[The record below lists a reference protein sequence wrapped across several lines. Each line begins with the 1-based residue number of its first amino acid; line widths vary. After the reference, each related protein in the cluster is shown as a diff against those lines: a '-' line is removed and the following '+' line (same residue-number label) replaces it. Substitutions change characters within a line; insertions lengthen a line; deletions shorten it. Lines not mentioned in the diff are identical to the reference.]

1 MFTSSENATEI
12 DLSDDKNSNVSGD
25 SNDDDAENSTN
36 QKDNDE
42 EELEPYKLKNLLL
55 DDSDD
60 DLTDHQA
67 GADGALS
74 QLINMK

>member
-36 QKDNDE
+36 QRDNDE
-42 EELEPYKLKNLLL
+42 DKLDPSRLENLL
-55 DDSDD
+55 
-60 DLTDHQA
+60 
-67 GADGALS
+67 
-74 QLINMK
+74 